1 MSRMSRS
8 APAGLQARGDET
20 WNSAHSSPTANSVAA
35 RTSQCRGEHPQTESH
50 EGGDTVD
57 LETDISGLQA
67 LKLTRGEL

>member
-1 MSRMSRS
+1 MKRGILLIPRLQPTRS
-8 APAGLQARGDET
+8 PPEPVNAAET
-20 WNSAHSSPTANSVAA
+20 
-35 RTSQCRGEHPQTESH
+35 PQTESH